1 MDKQKKC
8 ELLSQIKQYIPKE
21 MQPGLEKEMESFCD
35 ELQEE
40 AYMEGYRYA
49 IRLLQESMKNK
60 NH

>member
-8 ELLSQIKQYIPKE
+8 ELLDQIKQYIPQE
-21 MQPGLEKEMESFCD
+21 MQPGLEKEMENLCD

-49 IRLLQESMKNK
+49 IRLLQESMKK
-60 NH
+60 